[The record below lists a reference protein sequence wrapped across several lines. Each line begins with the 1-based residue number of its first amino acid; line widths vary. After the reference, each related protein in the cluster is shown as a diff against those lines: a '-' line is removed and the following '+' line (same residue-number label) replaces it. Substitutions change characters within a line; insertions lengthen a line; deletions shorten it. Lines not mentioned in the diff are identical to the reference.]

1 MTKTVAHANN
11 QTLLL
16 FLWKS
21 LGKRLKTNWV
31 NQRGEREGVGGKED
45 KRGERQ
51 RVREESWRGG
61 REGIGGGG
69 Q

>member
-51 RVREESWRGG
+51 KNKGGELERRKRTNRRGG
-61 REGIGGGG
+61 

>member
-31 NQRGEREGVGGKED
+31 NQRGKEWEGRRTKEKRDKNKGGELERR
-45 KRGERQ
+45 KRTNR
-51 RVREESWRGG
+51 R
-61 REGIGGGG
+61 GGG